1 MTGRIGCQGCREGA
15 ELDFTFTMAFQ
26 PILDIETERVWGYE
40 ALVRGT
46 GGESAGS
53 ILARVT
59 PETVYRFDQAARVKA
74 IELAG
79 RLFPADDWT
88 KLSINFMP
96 NAVYEPAACIR
107 SSLEAA
113 RRAGF
118 AHDRIMFEFTENE
131 KFRDTAH
138 VTRIVAEYRKQGFLT
153 ALDDFGAGFAGLSLL
168 ANFQPDLIK
177 IDMDLLRGIDTDH
190 RRQIIVGGL
199 IGIARGLGLAVIAEG
214 IETEAEF
221 ATLRG
226 LGATLFQGY
235 HFARPHLEHLP
246 AVAGF
251 PTHVAFAQELAF
263 AQDVAFA
270 RDMVA

>member
-1 MTGRIGCQGCREGA
+1 MTGKLGCRGCRDGV

-26 PILDIETERVWGYE
+26 PILDLTTERVWGYE
-40 ALVRGT
+40 ALVRGPS
-46 GGESAGS
+46 GESAGS
-53 ILARVT
+53 ILDRVT

-79 RLFPADDWT
+79 RLFPTDDRT

-113 RRAGF
+113 HRAGF

-138 VTRIVAEYRKQGFLT
+138 VSRIVAEYRKQGFLT

-168 ANFQPDLIK
+168 ANFQPDLVK
-177 IDMDLLRGIDTDH
+177 IDMDLLRGIDTDE
-190 RRQIIVGGL
+190 RRQVIVGGL
-199 IGIARGLGLAVIAEG
+199 IGIARDLGIAVIAEG
-214 IETEAEF
+214 VETQEEL
-221 ATLRG
+221 ATLRA

-235 HFARPHLEHLP
+235 YFAKPHLEHLP
-246 AVAGF
+246 VVAGF
-251 PTHVAFAQELAF
+251 PAPAPFAQTL
-263 AQDVAFA
+263 VA
-270 RDMVA
+270 